1 MSKNALKSTSMVN
14 SFKLNQNG
22 LTLIELLISI
32 TVGLLVVLAATGLVV
47 STKKLFLSQ
56 TEGNETQDTTRFAL
70 DNISRSVRQAGYVNY
85 DFVNSVK
92 ITPST
97 ASADIVG
104 MDADSV
110 SATSDDISSPKGSSV
125 NFSDLLAIRF
135 FGSGVINP
143 KDPKVV
149 FDDTSMSNCAGFSVP
164 EPVSS
169 NTADQDRGWSIYYV
183 ANDANGEPELFC
195 KYYSSDSGK
204 WSAQALV
211 RGVES
216 FQVLYGVDT
225 SNPKDGTANQ
235 FLTATAVNALD
246 AALVLDGNTAD
257 ERAKDLNRKTFWK
270 KITEIK
276 VALLV
281 SGAQNSRQDEAKT
294 TYDLFGAG
302 YASTSSGVDK
312 GTTVKDADI
321 PESRRNRI
329 RKVYNATIQ
338 VRNVCDVDP
347 NRDTC
352 RSPN

>member
-56 TEGNETQDTTRFAL
+56 TEGNETQDTARFAL
-70 DNISRSVRQAGYVNY
+70 DNISRSVRQSGYLNY
-85 DFVNSVK
+85 DFVNSAK

-104 MDADSV
+104 MDANSV
-110 SATSDDISSPKGSSV
+110 SATSDDIASPTGNSV

-135 FGSGVINP
+135 FGSGKTGTGDGSV
-143 KDPKVV
+143 
-149 FDDTSMSNCAGFSVP
+149 SNCAGFSVP

-183 ANDANGEPELFC
+183 TNDANGEPELFC

-204 WSAQALV
+204 WSAQSLV
-211 RGVES
+211 KGVES

-225 SNPKDGTANQ
+225 SNPKDGTANK

-257 ERAKDLNRKTFWK
+257 EKAKDLNRKTFWK

-294 TYDLFGAG
+294 TYDLFGAS

-312 GTTVKDADI
+312 GTTIREADI

-347 NRDTC
+347 DRDTC